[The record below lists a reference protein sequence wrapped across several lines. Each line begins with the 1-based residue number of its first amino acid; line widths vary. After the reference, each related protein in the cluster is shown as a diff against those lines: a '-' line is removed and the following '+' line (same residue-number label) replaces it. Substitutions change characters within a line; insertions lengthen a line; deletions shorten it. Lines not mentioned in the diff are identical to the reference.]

1 MMSSAPIDA
10 CKMQIPHTDQVC
22 AWLMQHA
29 GLKTADLERAQ
40 RLSTEPGDLLG
51 LLTRLG
57 LVSEVELARAWADLL
72 DAPLLLADAAPPLLD
87 PLPVLTERFMR
98 HYQVVPIGWQQGGLR
113 VMAANPAQ
121 WYPFQALAYAC
132 EVPVWL
138 AIGSRTEV
146 DTLIERYY
154 GQGRSAMGSL
164 IENLDEQG
172 GALEDIE
179 HLKDMASEAPVIRL
193 VNLILQ
199 RAVEQRASDIH
210 IEPFENQLK
219 VRYRIDGVLHD
230 AEAPPASS
238 SAAVIS
244 RVKIMARLDIAE
256 RRLPQDGRIML
267 RIQGKALD
275 LRVSTVP
282 TSFGESV
289 VMRLLDRQTVQ
300 FDFPSLGFD
309 GPRLAAF
316 QDLLARPHGIL
327 LVTGPTGSGKT
338 TTLYTALSQLNTA
351 ERKIITVEDPVEYQ
365 LEGINQ
371 IQVKPAIGLDFA
383 GALRAIVRQD
393 PDVIMIGE
401 IRDLETCRIAVQSSL
416 TGHLVLST
424 LHTNSAA
431 ASITRLLDM
440 GVESYLIASTVSGI
454 LAQRLVRRLDPAT
467 RVAFQ
472 APPEL
477 IQEHGL
483 DRLTEQRPILLYRGD
498 YHGRSALTEL
508 LVMNDELRGLLM
520 GHADAASLEHAARRA
535 GLRTLYEDGLRQA
548 LAGVTSL
555 EEVLRVTR
563 GDEV

>member
-1 MMSSAPIDA
+1 MSSTPIDA
-10 CKMQIPHTDQVC
+10 CHLQIPHTDLVC
-22 AWLMQHA
+22 AWLMRHA
-29 GLKTADLERAQ
+29 GLKPVDLERAR
-40 RLSTEPGDLLG
+40 RLSTDGSDLLG

-57 LVSEVELARAWADLL
+57 LVSEIELARAWAELL
-72 DAPLLLADAAPPLLD
+72 GAPLLLADAAPPLLD
-87 PLPVLTERFMR
+87 PLPALTERFMR
-98 HYQVVPIGWQQGGLR
+98 HYQVVPMGWAQGGLR
-113 VMAANPAQ
+113 VLAANPAQ
-121 WYPFQALAYAC
+121 LYPFQALAYAC
-132 EVPVWL
+132 QVPVWL
-138 AIGSRTEV
+138 AIGPRTEV

-154 GQGRSAMGSL
+154 GQGRSAMGTL

-219 VRYRIDGVLHD
+219 VRYRVDGVLHD

-267 RIQGKALD
+267 RIQGKELD

-309 GPRLAAF
+309 GQRLAAF
-316 QDLLARPHGIL
+316 LDLLERPHGIL

-338 TTLYTALSQLNTA
+338 TTLYTALSRLNTA

-383 GALRAIVRQD
+383 GALRSIVRQD
-393 PDVIMIGE
+393 PAE
-401 IRDLETCRIAVQSSL
+401 Q
-416 TGHLVLST
+416 
-424 LHTNSAA
+424 
-431 ASITRLLDM
+431 LD
-440 GVESYLIASTVSGI
+440 GVEDEVARHAPEQQGHHQQHQQAEAGMQQRVFIEGAPEI
-454 LAQRLVRRLDPAT
+454 LGVE
-467 RVAFQ
+467 
-472 APPEL
+472 PEL
-477 IQEHGL
+477 FDIHG
-483 DRLTEQRPILLYRGD
+483 
-498 YHGRSALTEL
+498 
-508 LVMNDELRGLLM
+508 
-520 GHADAASLEHAARRA
+520 
-535 GLRTLYEDGLRQA
+535 
-548 LAGVTSL
+548 
-555 EEVLRVTR
+555 
-563 GDEV
+563 

>member
-1 MMSSAPIDA
+1 MSSAPIDA
-10 CKMQIPHTDQVC
+10 CQMQIPHTEQVC

-29 GLKTADLERAQ
+29 GLKTVDLERAR
-40 RLSTEPGDLLG
+40 RLSTDDLLS

-57 LVSEVELARAWADLL
+57 LVSEVELARAWAALL

-87 PLPVLTERFMR
+87 PLPALTERFMR
-98 HYQVVPIGWQQGGLR
+98 HYQVVPIGWHQNGLR
-113 VMAANPAQ
+113 VLAANPAQ
-121 WYPFQALAYAC
+121 RYPFQALAYAC
-132 EVPVWL
+132 QVPVWL
-138 AIGSRTEV
+138 AIGPRNEV

-154 GQGRSAMGSL
+154 GQGRSAMGTL

-172 GALEDIE
+172 GAQEDIE

-230 AEAPPASS
+230 AEAPPVSS

-267 RIQGKALD
+267 RIQGKELD

-289 VMRLLDRQTVQ
+289 VLRLLDRQTVQ

-309 GPRLAAF
+309 GQRLTAF
-316 QDLLARPHGIL
+316 LDLLERPHGIL

-338 TTLYTALSQLNTA
+338 TTLYTALSRLNTA

-383 GALRAIVRQD
+383 GALRSIVRQD

-401 IRDLETCRIAVQSSL
+401 IRDLETCRIAIQSSL

-454 LAQRLVRRLDPAT
+454 LAQRLVRRLDPAS
-467 RVAFQ
+467 RVAFE

-477 IQEHGL
+477 IAEHGL

-508 LVMNDELRGLLM
+508 LVMNDELRSLLM
-520 GHADAASLEHAARRA
+520 RHADAATLEQAARRA
-535 GLRTLYEDGLRQA
+535 GLRTLYEEGLRQA
-548 LAGVTSL
+548 LAGITSL

-563 GDEV
+563 GDSA